1 MNKNTKLLLFF
12 TAFLF
17 ISAGSDSFSLP
28 RFYVDPHDSLLF
40 DGAGISGLQNSF
52 KSGEKNCY
60 IQVKAMRG
68 TVIGEVV
75 KKEIVAA
82 CGVNET
88 LYVSKITEL
97 KIGDILVEGS
107 QVITST
113 GSFVGMGIYLS
124 TDERVPSIFSSLYFS
139 LGEESEIKLPH
150 IQDLCGRLEEHP
162 PQREIPVIKGKITYD
177 AKPDAGIKLNTK
189 GKRSTAKHK
198 KTKYSHEVRID
209 GIDTVDIIRVY
220 EGSVEVSVTDID
232 PTEQDAVSKQIEK
245 LGEDMQSGKITAE
258 EMAAKMMEF
267 QNYGQKVNELM
278 TPLEVNEGSKCII
291 TKNSRTVEPLGAG
304 DEEDVE

>member
-1 MNKNTKLLLFF
+1 MNKITKLLIFF

-17 ISAGSDSFSLP
+17 ISASSVSFSLP
-28 RFYVDPHDSLLF
+28 RFHFDPHDSLLF
-40 DGAGISGLQNSF
+40 DGAGISGFQNSF
-52 KSGEKNCY
+52 NPGSNNCY
-60 IQVKAMRG
+60 VQVKALKG
-68 TVIGEVV
+68 IVIGEVV
-75 KKEIVAA
+75 KKEIVSA
-82 CGVNET
+82 CGENET

-113 GSFVGMGIYLS
+113 GSQVGLGIYLS
-124 TDERVPSIFSSLYFS
+124 TDESQPIKFTSMFLSV
-139 LGEESEIKLPH
+139 GEESEIKVPQ
-150 IQDLCGRLEEHP
+150 IQALCGRLEEHL
-162 PQREIPVIKGKITYD
+162 QQEIPVIKGKITYD

-220 EGSVEVSVTDID
+220 EGSVEVSINDLD
-232 PTEQDAVSKQIEK
+232 QKEADAVSKQIEK

-278 TPLEVNEGSKCII
+278 TPLEVNEGNKCII
-291 TKNSRTVEPLGAG
+291 TKTSRTVEPLGAG
-304 DEEDVE
+304 DEDDAK